1 MIRVPSPPEH
11 LERSFFL
18 EKAASFVLARLR
30 QTA

>member
-1 MIRVPSPPEH
+1 MVWGVIPRVH
-11 LERSFFL
+11 LEQSFFS